1 MNITTRVNA
10 GGWFIHTGGNIMKK
24 LVVWLMLAVMFCAAI
39 TVGC

>member
-1 MNITTRVNA
+1 MNITPRVNA
-10 GGWFIHTGGNIMKK
+10 GDFIHTGGNIMKK